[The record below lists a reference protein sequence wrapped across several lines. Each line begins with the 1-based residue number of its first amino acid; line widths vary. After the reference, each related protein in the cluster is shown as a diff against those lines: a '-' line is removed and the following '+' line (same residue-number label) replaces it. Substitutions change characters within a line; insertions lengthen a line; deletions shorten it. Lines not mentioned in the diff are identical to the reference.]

1 MYRPLHRGIL
11 GRPGWMGKEHLREQR
26 PCTLW
31 GAKPLLAILPLLYHC
46 QELVTNTYGISYLT
60 DYNTVIYSSQISPGS
75 AFLPHYTCFY
85 FAPKKKEIFSKLIF
99 TVCVFLTGTVWSR
112 LRGFGVPRGECAKA
126 GLWTS
131 SYWLFSVIFYHCLLV
146 LASSYN
152 VVELKPTPNPH

>member
-1 MYRPLHRGIL
+1 
-11 GRPGWMGKEHLREQR
+11 MGKEHLREQR

-85 FAPKKKEIFSKLIF
+85 FAPKKKRNLLKTDIYCLRFSN
-99 TVCVFLTGTVWSR
+99 GDS
-112 LRGFGVPRGECAKA
+112 
-126 GLWTS
+126 
-131 SYWLFSVIFYHCLLV
+131 
-146 LASSYN
+146 
-152 VVELKPTPNPH
+152 VVEVERLWGPAGRMR